1 MIVID
6 DKTNMAIIILLFLK
20 ILEGVAIDIYY
31 LDHIFHWL
39 RKGLNFELHTWDV
52 AHKQP
57 FADVLQSVFKILAIL
72 PGKQMC

>member
-20 ILEGVAIDIYY
+20 ILKGVAIDIYY

-39 RKGLNFELHTWDV
+39 RKGLNFELRTWDV
-52 AHKQP
+52 VQKQL
-57 FADVLQSVFKILAIL
+57 FADVLQSVLKILAIF